1 MDVENFLREKA
12 IIFEKKSKSR
22 TYLIV
27 NEEVLAEGNFDI
39 LAYFTLGLKVLKIS
53 NSISKTLIKKLDGLY
68 KNIQETPV
76 YLIGQLG
83 KNDAV
88 ENYIAGEEIIEY
100 ALSIISKSFQYVG
113 GRIILVECNDDEKLL
128 TFYKE
133 NNFLFLQQPDLVQM
147 VKFLP

>member
-1 MDVENFLREKA
+1 MFN
-12 IIFEKKSKSR
+12 KKSKGR

-27 NEEVLAEGNFDI
+27 NEEALIEGNFEI

-53 NSISKTLIKKLDGLY
+53 NSISKTLIRKLDGLY

-76 YLIGQLG
+76 YLLGQLG
-83 KNDAV
+83 KNDAYK
-88 ENYIAGEEIIEY
+88 NYISGQEIIEY

-113 GRIILVECNDDEKLL
+113 GRIILVESNDNGKILA
-128 TFYKE
+128 FYKE
-133 NNFLFLQQPDLVQM
+133 NGFIFLQQPDLVQM